1 VFRFRLLWMV
11 DGFGSFKSHF
21 FLSSFTS
28 SLFLIYCIRRIRY
41 PMAFWNFQQDRRM
54 MGMRDL
60 QLPWLCRLVHHSKEK
75 NTDNA

>member
-1 VFRFRLLWMV
+1 MFRFRLLWMV

-21 FLSSFTS
+21 FLSSFTP